1 MNLKETLQKASRK
14 LRLLQSKE
22 GIHQKQSNIALL
34 LMFALCVVSFP
45 FLMRCSPSQPKPEGT
60 EVVVQEETEEV
71 APLPDEVVHEDLGDE
86 PVVKEEHVTLNEL
99 EQRVQLGELKVQMA
113 QLDKGESLLTLLSH
127 ENIPTADR
135 VQIVDG
141 LELLIN
147 LKTLKPGMQFMFF
160 KDGPTVV
167 GVSLMTGKGETLA
180 VLREA
185 DGSWTPFSH
194 TGRVETK
201 NQRWQGTVENN
212 FTKSAK
218 KADVPESVINQ
229 VINALD
235 GEVNFSSD
243 IQTGTK
249 FDIIAEFKQTEGGL
263 EVGGKQLLFIGL
275 EGNNLKINRYAYTA
289 KDGTTSFY
297 DARGKSSGK
306 QLITRPIKAK
316 ARLSSPYGRRM
327 HPILKYEIF
336 HKGVDLACPKNT
348 PVMAA
353 ADGVIESIGRKGSYG
368 KYISIKHADGYQ
380 TAYAHLNGYRAD
392 LKVKSKVKRGE
403 VIAYVGSTG
412 RSTGPHLHF
421 EVLKNKK
428 VVNPFGKNVSASR
441 QLKDF
446 DLEQFELWAE
456 TVHPDFKQHL
466 AGKIPPVPGPRPF

>member
-1 MNLKETLQKASRK
+1 MGLKKTFQKASSH
-14 LRLLQSKE
+14 LRLERLKEKVQQRQS
-22 GIHQKQSNIALL
+22 HIALI
-34 LMFALCVVSFP
+34 LMVVLCMASFP
-45 FLMRCSPSQPKPEGT
+45 FLMRCSPSQPKPEGAENVT
-60 EVVVQEETEEV
+60 QESEVTQP
-71 APLPDEVVHEDLGDE
+71 PLPDEVVHEDLGDA
-86 PVVKEEHVTLNEL
+86 PVIKEEHVSLNEL
-99 EQRVQLGELKVQMA
+99 EQRVQLGELKVKMA
-113 QLDKGESLLTLLSH
+113 QLDKGESLLTLLSQ
-127 ENIPTADR
+127 ENVPTADR

-147 LKTLKPGMQFMFF
+147 LKTLRPGMQFMFF
-160 KDGPTVV
+160 KDGPAVV
-167 GVSLMTGKGETLA
+167 GISLMTGQGETLA

-194 TGRVETK
+194 TGRIETK
-201 NQRWQGTVENN
+201 TERWQGTVEGN

-218 KADVPESVINQ
+218 NTNVPESVINQ
-229 VINALD
+229 IINALD
-235 GEVNFSSD
+235 GEVNFASD
-243 IQTGTK
+243 IQNGTQ

-263 EVGGKQLLFIGL
+263 EIGGKQLLFIGL
-275 EGNNLKINRYAYTA
+275 RGGSLNINRYAYTA

-306 QLITRPIKAK
+306 RLLTRPLRAK

-336 HKGVDLACPKNT
+336 HKGVDLAAPKNT

-368 KYISIKHADGYQ
+368 KYIGIKHADGYQ

-403 VIAYVGSTG
+403 VIGYVGSTG

-428 VVNPFGKNVSASR
+428 IVNPFGKNVIAAR

-446 DLEQFELWAE
+446 DLEQFQFWAE
-456 TVHPDFKQHL
+456 TVHPDYKQHV
-466 AGKIPPVPGPRPF
+466 AGKIPPVPAPKPF